1 MIPIQTTRNSQG
13 GGGMLRPNVSHCVEE
28 NEVHY
33 NPIPHDYSKDYL
45 TFVALENNTSFR
57 FTDRLPD
64 YQLSYSLNNGSTWTV
79 LEGDNI
85 VTIDTGEKILW
96 KGEPIPTRVAA
107 DPSNIGVLRATI
119 DPSNIGVFASSK
131 HFNAM
136 GNIMSLAYSDDFVG
150 NNTLPENTD
159 FFKKL
164 FMESYV
170 VDAGN
175 LVLPATVLTNG
186 CYGAMFADCT
196 SLETAPSILP
206 ATTLADSCYYYMFEG
221 CTSLTTAPELPATTL
236 ASRCYIGMFR
246 GCTSLATAPVLPAT
260 TLANECYSNMF
271 SGCTSLTTAPELPAA
286 TLASNCYKYTFR
298 DCTSLNSIT
307 CLATDKSATNC
318 TYYWLYGVSPT
329 GTFVKNVNASWT
341 TGHDGIP
348 NGWTVQDA

>member
-206 ATTLADSCYYYMFEG
+206 ATTLA
-221 CTSLTTAPELPATTL
+221 
-236 ASRCYIGMFR
+236 
-246 GCTSLATAPVLPAT
+246 LATAPVLPAT